1 MAVKLADITMI
12 ARFFYVKGEGYTLV
26 NGWWMITTPK
36 SVIYVEDINEIVDES
51 MKNLG
56 DFIYR

>member
-1 MAVKLADITMI
+1 MI

-26 NGWWMITTPK
+26 NGWGVITTPK